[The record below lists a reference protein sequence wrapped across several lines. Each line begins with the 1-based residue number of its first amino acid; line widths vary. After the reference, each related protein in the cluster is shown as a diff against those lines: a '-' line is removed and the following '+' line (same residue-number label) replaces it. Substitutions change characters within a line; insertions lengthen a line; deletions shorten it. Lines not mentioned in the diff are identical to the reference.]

1 MSYENKGISTC
12 TCTVEFADSN
22 SKEMSKCVRAIG
34 SSSHRGPV
42 ILEKKSGSDPD
53 QFHYTMK
60 TDAQYSG
67 PSRKKYVIL

>member
-42 ILEKKSGSDPD
+42 ISERKKSGSDHD
-53 QFHYTMK
+53 SFNTLY
-60 TDAQYSG
+60 DN
-67 PSRKKYVIL
+67 